1 MFNVLEIGLLVQ
13 ILVRTKQ
20 KWSDKW
26 LASFAG
32 VITSVEFLHI
42 ILEVFDKYISYIA
55 CQVIN

>member
-26 LASFAG
+26 LASLAG
-32 VITSVEFLHI
+32 VIE
-42 ILEVFDKYISYIA
+42 
-55 CQVIN
+55 